1 MKWAAEA
8 VAMRWPGASVT
19 GADLLRGDLSARRFW
34 RLHLKSSAGDGEP
47 APMSAILVDLGADD
61 LPGYA
66 RALRLLHEPL
76 PEPPWINVHRFL
88 ASIDVAVPALYGHS
102 NPHRAILVEDVGML
116 SVFDSCRQ
124 SPSNAADLYRLAI
137 DELLKIHVDGTKR
150 IHHRCF
156 ASSINYDRK
165 LFIWELS
172 QFVELTLPEIAPGCD
187 RAAVYA
193 ELDDLAERLD
203 RYPRVLSH
211 RDYHGQNLY
220 VQDGP
225 RLRVIDFQDAL
236 MAPGAHDLA
245 VLLTTRDTGEIVSQ
259 NLERRLLDYY
269 YAGLARRQ
277 AISIGMDDF
286 FMSYRYCVIQHAL
299 KMSGRFMMFERDG
312 KEGYARFVPYALDEA
327 RRMLAD
333 MHPIFPQ
340 LCTALGVAD
349 QRHSK

>member
-1 MKWAAEA
+1 
-8 VAMRWPGASVT
+8 MRWPGASVT

-34 RLHLKSSAGDGEP
+34 RLHLKSPAGDGEP
-47 APMSAILVDLGADD
+47 APISAILVDLGADD

-172 QFVELTLPEIAPGCD
+172 QFVELTLPEIGPGCD

-340 LCTALGVAD
+340 LCAALGVAD